1 MSPSGMSGNPVLKDV
16 ICGNLQNR
24 ELYLISNWK
33 TKIKLLVQIPKLIK
47 HRVMIICVIAFN
59 ENVSS
64 IVFQKNSLFFSYI
77 CLLKNMYSYD
87 LPFTDI
93 SLI

>member
-47 HRVMIICVIAFN
+47 HRVMRICVIAFN

-64 IVFQKNSLFFSYI
+64 IVFQKKFAFLFVYLFI
-77 CLLKNMYSYD
+77 KKHV
-87 LPFTDI
+87 FI
-93 SLI
+93 